1 MSDLR
6 IKRLTSKNWEL
17 CQHFG
22 GAEDW
27 VLISLSKAGPSMP
40 VRHRSGELS
49 VSPFEKAEV
58 TYFKRGGGA
67 WSEVCVVGGL
77 VAAL

>member
-1 MSDLR
+1 M
-6 IKRLTSKNWEL
+6 
-17 CQHFG
+17 
-22 GAEDW
+22 
-27 VLISLSKAGPSMP
+27 LISLSKAGPSMP